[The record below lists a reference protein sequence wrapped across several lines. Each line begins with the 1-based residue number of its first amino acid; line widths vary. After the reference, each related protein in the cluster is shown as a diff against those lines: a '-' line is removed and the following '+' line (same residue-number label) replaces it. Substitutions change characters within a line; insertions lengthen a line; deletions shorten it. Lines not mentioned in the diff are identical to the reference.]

1 MYLGSIKSVL
11 STSNIYMVEMQT
23 FEAALGEHFKNYSI
37 MVCAS

>member
-23 FEAALGEHFKNYSI
+23 EAALGEHFKNYSI